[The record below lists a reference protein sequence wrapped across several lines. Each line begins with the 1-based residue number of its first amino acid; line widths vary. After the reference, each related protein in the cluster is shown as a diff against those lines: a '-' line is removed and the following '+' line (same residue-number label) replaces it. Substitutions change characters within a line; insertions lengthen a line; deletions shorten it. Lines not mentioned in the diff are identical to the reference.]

1 MAPTDNELVVR
12 CLQRDEVAWQLL
24 VERHSRR
31 VLNIA
36 YQFTGRRDEAEELA
50 QEVFLRVFRSLHQF
64 DLTTHF
70 VPWLVRVSRNLC
82 IDEHRSRAREK
93 AALVAD
99 EVDPERTED
108 HGASPYRNLEEK
120 ELEQRVRRGLA
131 ELGEELRT
139 ALVLRDLQGLS
150 YSEIAE
156 VLHLAVGTV
165 KSRIHRGRLELATV
179 LSKSRDLNKAGW
191 MEPGETAEEPES

>member
-1 MAPTDNELVVR
+1 LAPTDNELVVR

-36 YQFTGRRDEAEELA
+36 YQFTGRRDEAEELG

-99 EVDPERTED
+99 EVDPERTQD
-108 HGASPYRNLEEK
+108 TGNSPYRNLEEK

-131 ELGEELRT
+131 ELGDELRT
-139 ALVLRDLQGLS
+139 TLELRDLQGLS

-156 VLHLAVGTV
+156 VLNLAVGTV
-165 KSRIHRGRLELATV
+165 KSRIHRGRLELAIL
-179 LSKSRDLNKAGW
+179 LSKSREERGGNRRIAES
-191 MEPGETAEEPES
+191 MEEEPES

>member
-1 MAPTDNELVVR
+1 MAPTDSELVVR

-36 YQFTGRRDEAEELA
+36 YQFTGRRDEAEELS
-50 QEVFLRVFRSLHQF
+50 QEIFLRVFRSLHLF
-64 DLTTHF
+64 DLSTHF

-93 AALVAD
+93 AALVGD
-99 EVDPERTED
+99 EPDPERTAD
-108 HGASPYRNLEEK
+108 TAKTPFANLESLD
-120 ELEQRVRRGLA
+120 LERRVRQALDRLP
-131 ELGEELRT
+131 EELRT
-139 ALVLRDLQGLS
+139 SVILRDLQGLS

-156 VLHLAVGTV
+156 SLKVAVGTV
-165 KSRIHRGRLELATV
+165 KSRIHRGRLELAQLLQAERV
-179 LSKSRDLNKAGW
+179 AGLAAD
-191 MEPGETAEEPES
+191 AEEERGA

>member
-1 MAPTDNELVVR
+1 MAPTDSELVVR

-36 YQFTGRRDEAEELA
+36 YQFTGRRDEAEELS
-50 QEVFLRVFRSLHQF
+50 QEIFLRVFRSLHLF
-64 DLTTHF
+64 DLSTHF

-93 AALVAD
+93 AALVGD
-99 EVDPERTED
+99 EPDPERTAD
-108 HGASPYRNLEEK
+108 TSKSPLGSLETLD
-120 ELEQRVRRGLA
+120 LERRVRQALDQ
-131 ELGEELRT
+131 LPEELRT
-139 ALVLRDLQGLS
+139 SVILRDLQGLS

-156 VLHLAVGTV
+156 SLKVAVGTV
-165 KSRIHRGRLELATV
+165 KSRIHRGRLELAQLLQEART
-179 LSKSRDLNKAGW
+179 AG
-191 MEPGETAEEPES
+191 PQETDAEQESGA

>member
-50 QEVFLRVFRSLHQF
+50 QEVFLRVFRSLRQF

-108 HGASPYRNLEEK
+108 TGASPYRNLEEK

>member
-12 CLQRDEVAWQLL
+12 CLQQDEVAWQLL

-36 YQFTGRRDEAEELA
+36 YLFTGRREEAEELA
-50 QEVFLRVFRSLHQF
+50 QEVFLRVFRSLRLF

-82 IDEHRSRAREK
+82 IDEYRSHAREK
-93 AALVAD
+93 SSLIG
-99 EVDPERTED
+99 EEPDPERTED
-108 HGASPYRNLEEK
+108 PGPSPYRNLEER
-120 ELEQRVRRGLA
+120 ELEKRVRAALEGLP
-131 ELGEELRT
+131 GELRT
-139 ALVLRDLQGLS
+139 AVELRDLHGLS

-156 VLHLAVGTV
+156 SLEVAVGTV
-165 KSRIHRGRLELATV
+165 KSRIHRGRLELAQILGRV
-179 LSKSRDLNKAGW
+179 REAAGGATRLAGDD
-191 MEPGETAEEPES
+191 EGEWS

>member
-1 MAPTDNELVVR
+1 LAPTDSELVVR

-36 YQFTGRRDEAEELA
+36 YQFTGRRDEAEELS
-50 QEVFLRVFRSLHQF
+50 QEIFLRVFRSLHLF
-64 DLTTHF
+64 DLSTHF

-93 AALVAD
+93 AALVGD
-99 EVDPERTED
+99 EPDPERTAD
-108 HGASPYRNLEEK
+108 PTGSPLGSLETK
-120 ELEQRVRRGLA
+120 DLERRVREALDRLP
-131 ELGEELRT
+131 EELRT
-139 ALVLRDLQGLS
+139 SVILRDLQGLS

-156 VLHLAVGTV
+156 SLKVAVGTV
-165 KSRIHRGRLELATV
+165 KSRIHRGRLELAQ
-179 LSKSRDLNKAGW
+179 LLQEARRAGDLPIA
-191 MEPGETAEEPES
+191 ASEEEQA

>member
-1 MAPTDNELVVR
+1 LAPTDNELVVR